1 MDNSLDKYKVIDRDM
16 IKYIVVF
23 FMGVG
28 HFAGYFYATNTDPA
42 SAFDLPFPLWLSIQ
56 MSLIAPPTLFFFITE
71 GYRYT
76 RSRKKYAVRLFVF
89 ASITQIPFWM
99 LFLKEPYSL
108 TDILYFNVIFTL
120 FLGLLSISVFD
131 SDMKKPL
138 KILLIVIIY
147 IASVFTEWNPFGI
160 AYIMIWHCF
169 RDDRKKLFIS
179 YTLLTLVMKILQFA
193 TNIGPLTVWQS
204 FAVSFAM
211 FIAQMLP
218 LFIITYFYNGKKG
231 KHPVFS
237 KWFFYIFYPAH
248 LLFIWVMIRLKQ

>member
-1 MDNSLDKYKVIDRDM
+1 MDNEHNKLKVIDRDM

-28 HFAGYFYATNTDPA
+28 HFVGYYFAANTDPA
-42 SAFDLPFPLWLSIQ
+42 SAFDLPFPLWLSIE

-76 RSRKKYAVRLFVF
+76 RSRKKYALRLLIF
-89 ASITQIPFWM
+89 ASITQIPFRM
-99 LFLKEPYSL
+99 LFLKEPYNIL
-108 TDILYFNVIFTL
+108 DVLYFNVIFTL
-120 FLGLLSISVFD
+120 LLGLLAISVYE
-131 SDMKKPL
+131 SDMQKPL
-138 KILLIVIIY
+138 KIFLTILIY
-147 IASVFTEWNPFGI
+147 IVSVFTEWNPFGI
-160 AYIMIWHCF
+160 AYIMIWHVY
-169 RDDRKKLFIS
+169 RDDRKKLFIT

-193 TNIGPLTVWQS
+193 TNLNVLTVGQS
-204 FAVSFAM
+204 FAEAFAM

-231 KHPVFS
+231 KHPVFA

-248 LLFIWVMIRLKQ
+248 LLFTWVMIQLK